1 MVEANNDKQN
11 RIYDAWKSSDSE
23 ELLWNQIQ
31 DNIARISDEHGMY
44 EHFGID
50 PNTNE
55 ICCGSTC
62 PAS

>member
-11 RIYDAWKSSDSE
+11 RIYDAWKSIDSE
-23 ELLWNQIQ
+23 EFLWNQIQ
-31 DNIARISDEHGMY
+31 DNIAKIADEHEMY

-50 PNTNE
+50 SDTNE

-62 PAS
+62 PVL